1 MRILLVTYV
10 DPWVRSVATVH
21 KWVAAG
27 RALGHDVAVYGDPNP
42 ELPGIKFTTDLAG
55 VDLALLVIQVV
66 SDFPEMPR
74 LVRVLDG
81 IPRERRVVVDLW
93 GHFNDTIR
101 LEHDF
106 NHLEKLD
113 GHQGWEWEEAIAAVS
128 DTILQPTLAPQ
139 RPGVGSFLFH
149 GYDPGAVAKPYETAA
164 DAAAA
169 WRDSRRPY
177 GVMYVGN
184 NWQRWEQVRRFL
196 QQYGP
201 ARSEIGKT
209 CLVGWDWGARPE
221 WAAKQGIA
229 GIDTDPAL
237 LAELGVEVRP
247 AVRFDEVK
255 ALLGEARFAPVFH
268 RPLFRHLNYV
278 TIRTFETFEADA
290 LPVLMLPRDFVS
302 AIYGPAALALV
313 PGDDVAAHMK
323 DALRRPE
330 PYWQAVL
337 QTRAHLA
344 RHHSF
349 ARRFEE
355 IAALVKDRGRGG
367 R

>member
-1 MRILLVTYV
+1 VTAFEAT
-10 DPWVRSVATVH
+10 PERREVRLKLDARQARAGIIREL
-21 KWVAAG
+21 AAVV
-27 RALGHDVAVYGDPNP
+27 RDF
-42 ELPGIKFTTDLAG
+42 PGEAPVI
-55 VDLALLVIQVV
+55 VDLETSEGPRTLQFG
-66 SDFPEMPR
+66 SDYRVKPEP
-74 LVRVLDG
+74 
-81 IPRERRVVVDLW
+81 
-93 GHFNDTIR
+93 
-101 LEHDF
+101 DF
-106 NHLEKLD
+106 F
-113 GHQGWEWEEAIAAVS
+113 A
-128 DTILQPTLAPQ
+128 
-139 RPGVGSFLFH
+139 
-149 GYDPGAVAKPYETAA
+149 
-164 DAAAA
+164 
-169 WRDSRRPY
+169 
-177 GVMYVGN
+177 
-184 NWQRWEQVRRFL
+184 
-196 QQYGP
+196 
-201 ARSEIGKT
+201 
-209 CLVGWDWGARPE
+209 
-221 WAAKQGIA
+221 
-229 GIDTDPAL
+229 
-237 LAELGVEVRP
+237 
-247 AVRFDEVK
+247 EVK

-268 RPLFRHLNYV
+268 RPLFRHMGYV

>member
-1 MRILLVTYV
+1 
-10 DPWVRSVATVH
+10 
-21 KWVAAG
+21 
-27 RALGHDVAVYGDPNP
+27 
-42 ELPGIKFTTDLAG
+42 
-55 VDLALLVIQVV
+55 
-66 SDFPEMPR
+66 
-74 LVRVLDG
+74 
-81 IPRERRVVVDLW
+81 
-93 GHFNDTIR
+93 
-101 LEHDF
+101 
-106 NHLEKLD
+106 
-113 GHQGWEWEEAIAAVS
+113 
-128 DTILQPTLAPQ
+128 
-139 RPGVGSFLFH
+139 VGSFLFH
-149 GYDPGAVAKPYETAA
+149 GYDPGAVTKPYETAA

-169 WRDSRRPY
+169 WRDSRRSY

-184 NWQRWEQVRRFL
+184 NWQRWAQVRRFME
-196 QQYGP
+196 QYGP

-221 WAAKQGIA
+221 WAVKQGIA

-268 RPLFRHLNYV
+268 RPLFRHMGYV